1 MTPEEERELRDK
13 KLIDLQARADALRKP
28 NSKLSNFE
36 RTVAENQFLTSA
48 SSSQPRRGNAESF
61 NNLGIVQYFRT
72 PEENAINQRQYDN
85 TSQAIAKYKNIL
97 RPPVDSTEIAL
108 AAPSPA
114 LPPAAPS
121 SAAPAGPQLGS
132 VIPRALQQSGSSAA
146 LAAPGQG
153 KAMSYFKKYED
164 MMNKGPDMAA
174 MNEYARQRS
183 QGGDLDML
191 NSLAAAYAG
200 ERYAPNQA
208 SHLKRAMAA
217 RDPLE
222 VSGGM
227 LTNKGFVEDPYA
239 ARKEAAEVAL
249 KIGTQLNES
258 EQSALRQGSIDA
270 RAVDRV
276 TDLFGRAAL
285 TAAGKAA
292 GTAAQNQPMVEA
304 NFNSIMDSLNA
315 FDSPEVKNEA
325 GYALGLVGS
334 QVGTI
339 PGLNS
344 NFLNRREQLQGQAF
358 LQAFEALKGGGQI
371 SEIEGEKATIAI
383 ARLQRATTEKD
394 FYDAL
399 KDVKKVFSNAYA
411 ARSKMA
417 AAGANAVPQLGG
429 GPSSQTGGIS
439 ESNAAPAGQE
449 YGAPPAG
456 AVRKVVK

>member
-13 KLIDLQARADALRKP
+13 ELVALQARADALRKT
-28 NSKLSNFE
+28 NSKLSSFGRN
-36 RTVAENQFLTSA
+36 VAENQFLASA
-48 SSSQPRRGNAESF
+48 SNSQPRRGNAESF

-72 PEENAINQRQYDN
+72 PEENARNQEQYDN

-97 RPPVDSTEIAL
+97 RPTVDSTEIAL
-108 AAPSPA
+108 AAPSSV
-114 LPPAAPS
+114 APS
-121 SAAPAGPQLGS
+121 SVAPAGLQPGP
-132 VIPRALQQSGSSAA
+132 VIPRALQGSGPSAS
-146 LAAPGQG
+146 LAAPSQG
-153 KAMSYFKKYED
+153 TAMSYFKKYED
-164 MMNKGPDMAA
+164 MMNKSPDMTA

-217 RDPLE
+217 RGPLE

-239 ARKEAAEVAL
+239 ARKAAAETAL
-249 KIGTQLNES
+249 NIAKQINES

-276 TDLFGRAAL
+276 TDLFGRAAS

-304 NFNSIMDSLNA
+304 NFNAVMDSLNA

-334 QVGTI
+334 RVGSI

-358 LQAFEALKGGGQI
+358 LQAFEALKGGGAI
-371 SEIEGEKATIAI
+371 SEVEGEKATTAI

-399 KDVKKVFSNAYA
+399 GDVKKVFSNAYA

-439 ESNAAPAGQE
+439 ESNAAPAVQE
-449 YGAPPAG
+449 FGAPPPG
-456 AVRKVVK
+456 AVRPKVKQ

>member
-13 KLIDLQARADALRKP
+13 ELIALQARADALRKP
-28 NSKLSNFE
+28 NSKLSNFG

-48 SSSQPRRGNAESF
+48 NSSQPRRGNAESF

-72 PEENAINQRQYDN
+72 PEENAINQKQYDN

-97 RPPVDSTEIAL
+97 RPTVDSTEIAL
-108 AAPSPA
+108 AAP
-114 LPPAAPS
+114 LVAPS
-121 SAAPAGPQLGS
+121 LVAPAGPQPSS
-132 VIPRALQQSGSSAA
+132 VIPMALQQSGSSAA

-191 NSLAAAYAG
+191 NSLAATYAG

-304 NFNSIMDSLNA
+304 NFNSVMDSLNA

-325 GYALGLVGS
+325 GYALGLIGS
-334 QVGTI
+334 KLPNT
-339 PGLNS
+339 PGFNS

-358 LQAFEALKGGGQI
+358 LQAFEALKGGGAI
-371 SEIEGEKATIAI
+371 SEVEGEKATIAI

-399 KDVKKVFSNAYA
+399 GDVKKVFSNAYA

-417 AAGANAVPQLGG
+417 AAGANAVPQLGRG
-429 GPSSQTGGIS
+429 SSSQTGEVSASQGDS
-439 ESNAAPAGQE
+439 DPLGL
-449 YGAPPAG
+449 
-456 AVRKVVK
+456 R